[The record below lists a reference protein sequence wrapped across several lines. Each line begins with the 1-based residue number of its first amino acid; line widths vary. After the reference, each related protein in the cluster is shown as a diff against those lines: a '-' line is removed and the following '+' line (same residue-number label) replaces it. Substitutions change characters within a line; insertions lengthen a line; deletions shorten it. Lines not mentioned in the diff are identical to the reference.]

1 MARSVLGERLEKE
14 NITIFGLL
22 NIPWLC
28 KMKVYGESA
37 RIIGPKKG
45 LYMAMVPKNT

>member
-37 RIIGPKKG
+37 RIIGPKSNFC
-45 LYMAMVPKNT
+45 YIFF